1 MARRWSGRLDAVQ
14 GRGARFD
21 AWCLTWCLGAWVL
34 GCLGA
39 WVLGCLGAWVLG
51 GRCACAVAALP
62 HAQGV
67 PR

>member
-51 GRCACAVAALP
+51 CLAPDGRFGLGGSGAL
-62 HAQGV
+62 G
-67 PR
+67 

>member
-39 WVLGCLGAWVLG
+39 WHLTGALAWAAVGHLGD
-51 GRCACAVAALP
+51 VASAREAKP
-62 HAQGV
+62 I
-67 PR
+67 